1 MERISER
8 IMFLPP
14 DEEHDRPLIGYVKGD
29 SFSIAIDAGSSAM
42 HAKLFH
48 GALAE
53 EQLPM
58 PSLTILT
65 HSHWDHSYGLSAA
78 TGLSIACTETCRH
91 LQDDINAGN
100 VMIYH
105 SYISEDYSYLRRE
118 YSSPEMISIRL
129 PDITFSGSMTI
140 DLGGIHAVLKHI
152 RSPHSDDSTVIF
164 IPEEKTIFLGDASSG
179 IISSDADL
187 ITGGIYREEDLS
199 AYIREI
205 SSFGAEIAV
214 NSHSGADSMESEL
227 EYLSGKLAEIR
238 SAER

>member
-1 MERISER
+1 
-8 IMFLPP
+8 MFLPP
-14 DEEHDRPLIGYVKGD
+14 DEEYDRPLIGYVKGD

-42 HAKLFH
+42 HVKLFH
-48 GALAE
+48 EALAE
-53 EQLPM
+53 ERLPM

-78 TGLSIACTETCRH
+78 TGFSIACTETCRH

-100 VMIYH
+100 EMIYR

-118 YSSPEMISIRL
+118 YSSSEMISIRL

-140 DLGGIHAVLKHI
+140 DLGEIHAVLKHI

-187 ITGGIYREEDLS
+187 ITGGIYHEEDLS

-227 EYLSGKLAEIR
+227 EYLKGKLAEIR

>member
-1 MERISER
+1 
-8 IMFLPP
+8 MFLPP
-14 DEEHDRPLIGYVKGD
+14 DEEYDRPLIGYVKGD

-42 HAKLFH
+42 HVKLFH
-48 GALAE
+48 EALAE
-53 EQLPM
+53 ERLPM

-78 TGLSIACTETCRH
+78 TGFSIACTETCRH

-100 VMIYH
+100 EMIYR

-118 YSSPEMISIRL
+118 YSSSEMISIRL

-140 DLGGIHAVLKHI
+140 DLGETHAVLKHI

-187 ITGGIYREEDLS
+187 ITGGIYHEEDLS

-227 EYLSGKLAEIR
+227 EYLKGKSKSNIIQSNDRVITL
-238 SAER
+238 

>member
-1 MERISER
+1 MY
-8 IMFLPP
+8 LPP
-14 DEEHDRPLIGYVKGD
+14 DHTFDRPLLGYIKGD
-29 SFSIAIDAGSSAM
+29 RFSVAIDAGSSVSHVGIFYFELENA
-42 HAKLFH
+42 
-48 GALAE
+48 G
-53 EQLPM
+53 LPL
-58 PSLTILT
+58 PEITILT
-65 HSHWDHSYGLSAA
+65 HSHWDHSFGLASVH
-78 TGLSIACTETCRH
+78 GVSIANEITCRH
-91 LQDDINAGN
+91 LAENKMTPADEL
-100 VMIYH
+100 YR

-187 ITGGIYREEDLS
+187 ITGGIYHEEDLS

-227 EYLSGKLAEIR
+227 EYLKGKLAEIR